1 MSLLKYPEPPQH
13 YCNYYTHNRSYTMAT
28 MRTRLLFPSCLHGDA
43 ARVRKLLSEG
53 ADANQTSPASE
64 YGGAYTGETPL
75 FIAAREGHLDIVSS
89 LLAHGADPR
98 KACTWATPAD
108 GIITETPL
116 HAAAARGWT
125 SVVEAVRMIPHP
137 HPYACNL
144 NTSVVFLRPK
154 LVSTP
159 ARLPFAPSL

>member
-1 MSLLKYPEPPQH
+1 
-13 YCNYYTHNRSYTMAT
+13 MAA

-98 KACTWATPAD
+98 KASSWATPAE

-125 SVVEAVRMIPHP
+125 SVVEAVRMMPHP

-144 NTSVVFLRPK
+144 ATSVVLHRSK